1 MKADIEAINISS
13 LTDFQPSKN
22 SSRPFRLR
30 SCRFDKQMTKKFRVG
45 ILGATGMVGQRFI
58 QLLENHPQFEI
69 TALAASDRSQGRS
82 FQNACTWRLAGEM
95 PAFVKSMTVAAPQPP
110 LDCELI
116 FSSLPGDIARETEGA
131 FARAG
136 FPVIS
141 NSSAFRMDIDVPLLI
156 PEINHE
162 HLALI
167 DVQLKNR
174 AGQQGYP
181 RGYIVTNPNCSTI
194 MLALAL
200 APLQKK
206 FGVRSVVATTMQAL
220 SGAGYPGVASLA
232 ISDNVLP
239 FIEGEEEKIEQ
250 ETLKILGKF
259 KGTGIEAAPL
269 AVSAQCHRVNVSD
282 GHLAAVRVKLLRSA
296 PIDEVREALASF
308 TALPQELRLHSA
320 PVQPIIVREELDRPQ
335 PRLDRDAG
343 GGMSVTVGR
352 LQPDNVLDYRFVAL
366 SHNTIRG
373 AAGAAILN
381 AELLIATGNLI

>member
-1 MKADIEAINISS
+1 MTPN
-13 LTDFQPSKN
+13 N
-22 SSRPFRLR
+22 
-30 SCRFDKQMTKKFRVG
+30 QMTKRFRVG

-69 TALAASDRSQGRS
+69 TALAASDRSQGKT
-82 FQNACTWRLAGEM
+82 FQEACTWRLAGEM
-95 PAFVKSMTVAAPQPP
+95 PSFVKSMMVAAPEPP

-116 FSSLPGDIARETEGA
+116 FSSLPGDIARSSEGA
-131 FARAG
+131 FVNAG

-141 NSSAFRMDIDVPLLI
+141 NSSAFRMDSNVPLLI
-156 PEINHE
+156 PEVNSE
-162 HLALI
+162 HLGLL
-167 DVQLKNR
+167 DEQRKNG
-174 AGQQGYP
+174 AAQQ
-181 RGYIVTNPNCSTI
+181 GYIVTNPNCSTI

-200 APLQKK
+200 APLQAR
-206 FGVRSVVATTMQAL
+206 FGLSSVVATTMQAL

-259 KGTGIEAAPL
+259 NVDTIDDAPIN
-269 AVSAQCHRVNVSD
+269 VSAQCHRVNVSD
-282 GHLAAVRVKLLRSA
+282 GHLAAVRVKLLHPA
-296 PIDEVREALASF
+296 AIDEVRDALASF
-308 TALPQELRLHSA
+308 TSLPQKLQLHSA
-320 PVQPIIVREELDRPQ
+320 PERPIVLRQELDRPQ

-343 GGMSVTVGR
+343 NGMSVTIGR
-352 LQPDNVLDYRFVAL
+352 VQPDNVLDYRFVAL

-381 AELLIATGNLI
+381 AELLIATGNLT